1 VSIDFFISY
10 TAVDRS
16 WAEWIAATL
25 EDAGYT
31 TVLQA
36 WDFRPGEN
44 FVDRMDRAMRDSSR
58 TIAVVSRDY
67 YRSAYAVPEWTNAV
81 TRDPTG
87 RLGILLPVRIDDV
100 ILEGIFAAVTWIDLA
115 GIDHDEACKRL
126 VEGVKRER
134 LKPSGT
140 PSFPEGKR
148 PRYPGALPPIWRV
161 PHDRNPAFA
170 GRDDILSQLRQR
182 LAETRTQP
190 AIAALTGTGG
200 VGKTAIAVEHCYR
213 ALADYQ
219 VVWWV
224 RAARREF
231 ATADLAALG
240 DPLGISKKK
249 GSDSPRDLAADLANV
264 KEWLAQH
271 DQWLVVLD
279 EAEDEGGISGVI
291 PQGGGGHVLL
301 TSRSPAWRRQAAVV
315 LEVPVLEP
323 PSSLRLLEIRTGLEP
338 DRYAGLL
345 AEALGRLPLGLE
357 LAGAFIER
365 QGIGF
370 RDYLQ
375 RLKKAGGLPEGDAP
389 PDYTRTLATVWSES
403 LGSLER
409 LAPEAGDLLRLCAYL
424 APDDLPRWLVHAG
437 AAALPEPLKGH
448 AEDMDALTDLIALPR
463 SYSLVNTHGDSFGVH
478 RLLQTIL
485 RRGLDTNG
493 QQQWAGAAVAMM
505 QRGFPKQA
513 ADTRLWER
521 SGRLVPH
528 AVAAAGY
535 AEELAVNGDATV
547 SVLDRVATYLEM
559 GRDSAEAAE
568 YRNRAFMLAERIH
581 GREGIPVWLL
591 NNHAVWL
598 LLRGEIGAAR
608 PLLEQAITRTE
619 AAGLS
624 ASLGTYYVNLAEV
637 ESRETKWERARDLL
651 RRGVTILDRSV
662 PQPDPKVATAYSKL
676 GQVLLELGEMEEAE
690 PAFRRAVELYTATV
704 GPSAADTM
712 FARSFLEGVRSP
724 GRVPAPWFVTE
735 VLTHETIERDKGK
748 ALIQEPAYRSEAEEH
763 LREAAEGG
771 ETAALFHLWELL
783 DRVPERKAEALEFLQ
798 RAAAAGVPKAL
809 YWRGRQLV
817 DEPGLEAEAESMIR
831 AAINAGETY
840 SWYDLGLLLERD
852 PTRRDETEA
861 AFRAAVDAGYEEARN
876 DLGLLLM
883 ETPGREDEGEQMLRE
898 TGHRGQ
904 PRSFHNLGR
913 YLSDHGRYE
922 EAIEVFRSAI
932 AGGYLTSYVDLGIV
946 LDRTGRRQEAE
957 QEFRT
962 AAASGEPRGLFNLG
976 ILCEMAGRI
985 KEAEQAYRAAAD
997 ANVGGVPMRLGS
1009 LLSRQPGREQE
1020 AAEQFIKMGNKG
1032 DPDGWLALARLA
1044 SRMPGNEL
1052 LAEKAYRNAI
1062 AMGRVEAWNNLGI
1075 LLSRVGGRD
1084 QDAETAFLEAIR
1096 AGHSHGWH
1104 NLATHLE
1111 NLPERAADAARAHD
1125 LAEAGA
1131 GPEALEN
1138 WAVN

>member
-10 TAVDRS
+10 TAVDRR

-44 FVDRMDRAMRDSSR
+44 FVERMDRAMRDSSR

-67 YRSAYAVPEWTNAV
+67 YRSAYAVPEWTNAL

-100 ILEGIFAAVTWIDLA
+100 ILEGVFAAVTWIDLA
-115 GIDHDEACKRL
+115 GIDHDEARKRL

-134 LKPSGT
+134 VKPSGT
-140 PSFPEGKR
+140 PGFPEGKR
-148 PRYPGALPPIWRV
+148 PRYPGALPPVWRV

-190 AIAALTGTGG
+190 AIAALTGIGG

-213 ALADYQ
+213 ASADYQ

-231 ATADLAALG
+231 AAADLAALG
-240 DPLGISKKK
+240 EPLGISKKEET
-249 GSDSPRDLAADLANV
+249 DSPRDLAADLANV
-264 KEWLAQH
+264 RQWLAQH

-279 EAEDEGGISGVI
+279 EAEDEGIIRGVI
-291 PQGGGGHVLL
+291 PQGGGGDVLL
-301 TSRSPAWRRQAAVV
+301 TSRGPAWRRQAAVV

-323 PSSLRLLEIRTGLEP
+323 LSSLRLLEIRTGLEP

-345 AEALGRLPLGLE
+345 VEALGRLPLGLE

-365 QGIGF
+365 RGIGF

-375 RLKKAGGLPEGDAP
+375 RLKKAGGLPEGGAP
-389 PDYTRTLATVWSES
+389 PDYTHTLATAWSES

-424 APDDLPRWLVHAG
+424 APDDLPRWLLQAG
-437 AAALPEPLKGH
+437 AAVLPEPLKAR
-448 AEDMDALTDLIALPR
+448 AEDIDALTDLIALPR
-463 SYSLVNTHGDSFGVH
+463 GYSLISTHGDSFGVH

-485 RRGLDTNG
+485 RRGLDKNG

-505 QRGFPKQA
+505 RRGFPEQA

-521 SGRLVPH
+521 CGRLVPH
-528 AVAAAGY
+528 AIAAAGY
-535 AEELAVNGDATV
+535 AEEFAVNGDATIG
-547 SVLDRVATYLEM
+547 VLDRVATYLESL

-568 YRNRAFMLAERIH
+568 YRNRAFTLAERIH
-581 GREGIPVWLL
+581 GREGMPEWLL
-591 NNHAVWL
+591 NNQALWL
-598 LLRGEIGAAR
+598 VLHGKLGAAR

-619 AAGLS
+619 AAGLT

-637 ESRETKWERARDLL
+637 ESREKNWEKARDLL

-662 PQPDPKVATAYSKL
+662 PRPDPKVATAHSKL
-676 GQVLLELGEMEEAE
+676 GQVLLQLGELKEAE
-690 PAFRRAVELYTATV
+690 PEFRRAVELYTATV
-704 GPSAADTM
+704 GPSALDTIT
-712 FARSFLEGVRSP
+712 ARSFLEGVRSP

-735 VLTHETIERDKGK
+735 TLTSETIERDEGK
-748 ALIQEPAYRSEAEEH
+748 ALIQEPGYRREAEEL
-763 LREAAEGG
+763 LREAADGG
-771 ETAALFHLWELL
+771 DVAALFHLWELL
-783 DRVPERKAEALEFLQ
+783 DRVPERKAEALEYLQ
-798 RAAAAGVPKAL
+798 RAAAAGVPQAL

-817 DEPGLEAEAESMIR
+817 DEPEHEAEAESMIR
-831 AAINAGETY
+831 TAINAGETY

-852 PTRRDETEA
+852 PARRDEAEA

-876 DLGLLLM
+876 DLGLLLT
-883 ETPGREDEGEQMLRE
+883 ETPGRESEGEQMLRE
-898 TGHRGQ
+898 TGSRGQ

-932 AGGYLTSYVDLGIV
+932 AGGYLTSHLDLGIV
-946 LDRTGRRQEAE
+946 LDRAGRRQEAE
-957 QEFRT
+957 QEFRA

-985 KEAEQAYRAAAD
+985 EEAEQAYRAAAD
-997 ANVGGVPMRLGS
+997 ANVEGVPMRLGS

-1020 AAEQFIKMGNKG
+1020 AAEQFTKMGNQG
-1032 DPDGWLALARLA
+1032 DPDGWLALAGLA
-1044 SRMPGNEL
+1044 SRTPGNEL
-1052 LAEKAYRNAI
+1052 FAEKAYRNAI
-1062 AMGRVEAWNNLGI
+1062 AIGRVEAWNSLGI
-1075 LLSRVGGRD
+1075 LLSRMGGRD
-1084 QDAETAFLEAIR
+1084 QDAESAFLEAIR

-1138 WAVN
+1138 